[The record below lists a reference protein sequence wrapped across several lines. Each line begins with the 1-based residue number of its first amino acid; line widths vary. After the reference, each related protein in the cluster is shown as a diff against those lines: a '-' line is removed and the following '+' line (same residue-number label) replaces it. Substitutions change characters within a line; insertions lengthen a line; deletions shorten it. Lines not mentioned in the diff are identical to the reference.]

1 MNAIDLA
8 VQKGADNRNA
18 VWNFFRDNPCHTQSE
33 CSKRLGMS
41 AKTVGAHCKAI
52 RGGWRPVNMDD
63 PCERIIRAV
72 SYPVCSSID
81 PLGFGLRSGSDDL
94 IALVHDI
101 ARGAR
106 HPISGC
112 SPAFAPSLI
121 SFDNV
126 GDNDLLSSLEYFK
139 TADVDPQVLGHY
151 KSEAFRRG
159 LIS

>member
-1 MNAIDLA
+1 MMNAIDLA

-33 CSKRLGMS
+33 CSKQLGMS

-52 RGGWRPVNMDD
+52 RGGWRPISA
-63 PCERIIRAV
+63 PF
-72 SYPVCSSID
+72 
-81 PLGFGLRSGSDDL
+81 LG
-94 IALVHDI
+94 
-101 ARGAR
+101 
-106 HPISGC
+106 
-112 SPAFAPSLI
+112 

-126 GDNDLLSSLEYFK
+126 SSNDILSCLEYFK